1 VAGKMVPNVADQV
14 VCCPYCALGNEF
26 RPMIQ
31 QSRGWFI
38 CLSCG
43 HTAMPEDPRFR
54 CFCKKCG
61 ELNRAA

>member
-1 VAGKMVPNVADQV
+1 MAEQIVR
-14 VCCPYCALGNEF
+14 CPYCVLGNEF
-26 RPMIQ
+26 RPMVQ
-31 QSRGWFI
+31 RSQGWFI

-43 HTAMPEDPRFR
+43 HTAMPEKPDFK